1 MPERIDGP
9 ENWRDRDVA
18 ADDRLLPEEKEL
30 LLNFPNDLDHGYV
43 YSDIPVFIKWVQ
55 SIDPAAA
62 EWIRVDGDGAVI
74 AISATI
80 PKGIVKLQSKARKSD
95 NHSQMVS
102 YGPHR

>member
-1 MPERIDGP
+1 MPERITDPAG
-9 ENWRDRDVA
+9 WRDRDVA

-30 LLNFPNDLDHGYV
+30 LLNFPNDTDYGYV
-43 YSDIPVFIKWVQ
+43 YADVPVFIRWVQ
-55 SIDPAAA
+55 SIEPAEP
-62 EWIRVDGDGAVI
+62 EWIRVDDDGAII
-74 AISATI
+74 AISATV